1 MRIEKI
7 GVVITDKKG
16 NVIKEFE
23 SVLQAAKYVN
33 TSSSNISKCCSNN
46 KRKSNLCVKA
56 IILDINK

>member
-46 KRKSNLCVKA
+46 KRKIKSMRKGYYFRY
-56 IILDINK
+56 K

>member
-23 SVLQAAKYVN
+23 SVLQAAKYVILLQVILV
-33 TSSSNISKCCSNN
+33 SAVQIIKE
-46 KRKSNLCVKA
+46 KSNLCVKA
-56 IILDINK
+56 IILDINE